1 MKDAILVGAVVV
13 MGMFWWLIASAKKG
27 SKRSASRILSSGATV
42 ASDPLLTETELSLYN
57 LLQIAV
63 QDRYLIFVHLPL
75 WSFISLVARG
85 KTRSR
90 ILKDMALKRVDFALM
105 HPGSRRVEQVVLIEE
120 ESVLP
125 YHEERGRVIE
135 SIVTAA
141 GIKLVKIRS
150 TKSYTIPELTALLGL
165 AAEE

>member
-1 MKDAILVGAVVV
+1 MKDAILVAAVVV
-13 MGMFWWLIASAKKG
+13 MGMFWWMIASTRKR
-27 SKRSASRILSSGATV
+27 SKRSVARILSGGATV
-42 ASDPLLTETELSLYN
+42 ASDPLLTETELSFYN
-57 LLQIAV
+57 VLQIAV

-75 WSFISLVARG
+75 WSFISLEARG

-120 ESVLP
+120 ESP
-125 YHEERGRVIE
+125 PRYQEERRRVIE

-141 GIKLVKIRS
+141 GIKLVKTRS
-150 TKSYTIPELTALLGL
+150 NKSYTIPELTALLGF